1 MIEKELVVKD
11 EVGLHAR
18 PASLFVKL
26 AQEFNG
32 TVAVRFPKVNKE
44 TGEVEVVEKDGKS
57 MIGILSLGI
66 AKDKPFTLVLDG
78 VDEESYL
85 IRFEQLLEIMSSVL
99 ETLLNSS
106 KVQESEQWDA
116 LYDSLPVVVA
126 ESTKELSDALSRLDQ
141 VGGYGFIATWRK
153 NLFAF
158 NPKLISK
165 RCGLIDENGNL
176 LKAARVPKN

>member
-1 MIEKELVVKD
+1 
-11 EVGLHAR
+11 
-18 PASLFVKL
+18 
-26 AQEFNG
+26 
-32 TVAVRFPKVNKE
+32 
-44 TGEVEVVEKDGKS
+44 
-57 MIGILSLGI
+57 
-66 AKDKPFTLVLDG
+66 
-78 VDEESYL
+78 
-85 IRFEQLLEIMSSVL
+85 MSRVL

>member
-1 MIEKELVVKD
+1 
-11 EVGLHAR
+11 
-18 PASLFVKL
+18 
-26 AQEFNG
+26 
-32 TVAVRFPKVNKE
+32 
-44 TGEVEVVEKDGKS
+44 
-57 MIGILSLGI
+57 
-66 AKDKPFTLVLDG
+66 
-78 VDEESYL
+78 
-85 IRFEQLLEIMSSVL
+85 MSSLL